1 MIEERRLSKTEAR
14 LGLSLIAG
22 LLVALGCVVVD
33 RLRDAPT
40 ATHAGTEA
48 LAAQPAEPTAAA
60 VQQTSYRPEWLPPQD
75 PRQPTLIR

>member
-40 ATHAGTEA
+40 ATHAA
-48 LAAQPAEPTAAA
+48 NASVPA
-60 VQQTSYRPEWLPPQD
+60 
-75 PRQPTLIR
+75 